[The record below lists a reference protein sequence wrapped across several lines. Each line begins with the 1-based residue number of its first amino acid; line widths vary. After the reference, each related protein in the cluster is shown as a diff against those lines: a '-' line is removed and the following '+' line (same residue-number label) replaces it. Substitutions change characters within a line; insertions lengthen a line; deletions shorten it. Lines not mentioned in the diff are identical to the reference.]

1 MTPQD
6 YYNYFESR
14 PQDKWTTGT
23 MADKDGNYCAVGWIR
38 FGLQLY
44 KFESDLKQMFRK
56 WDFGSPEEV
65 NDGTRDTK
73 IYGASPRERI
83 LTVLSQIVLFENAE
97 VNHDRSEVAPVVA
110 PVVAEHSLALA

>member
-14 PQDKWTTGT
+14 HQDKWTTGT